1 MPLAIQDNT
10 VRQERHRERLQE
22 FHVSVL
28 RNEHLQQQG
37 VGDQA
42 IPRMLKASP
51 DTHAERE
58 APSGD
63 PLGGVD

>member
-1 MPLAIQDNT
+1 MNT
-10 VRQERHRERLQE
+10 CNSRD
-22 FHVSVL
+22 S
-28 RNEHLQQQG
+28 
-37 VGDQA
+37 GDQA
-42 IPRMLKASP
+42 ILRMLRASP